1 MLSLCSWSCIIIY
14 ENCDREN
21 IIWFCKAYLLSAL
34 IWLKLG
40 IFKNK
45 VLGYGKKIYQ

>member
-1 MLSLCSWSCIIIY
+1 MAEELSSSFVRL
-14 ENCDREN
+14 
-21 IIWFCKAYLLSAL
+21 AYLLSAL
-34 IWLKLG
+34 TWLKLG